1 MLYYRYRSG
10 SELAIKELIYD
21 ELYFASREE
30 CNDPYEGKTF
40 AILEKDQDLWN
51 NLIRLALKFYAND
64 VTEYLI
70 KRIIAFY
77 FDKAPIYF
85 DQLVNTSEDEFLC
98 IGKDDLEKRVLKNM
112 LESIKQFAL
121 VYMPA
126 EQYFASFS
134 RTDDNFLLWSHYAN
148 NHRGFCLVFRSID
161 GKIQQS
167 RTWKRKQLSYI
178 TPHSFS
184 PKMSFALPDAFEI
197 RDIEYVETPEYL
209 NGFMCFPAA
218 VAKRKYT
225 QAEIEEFQ
233 IKQSKT
239 YWQKHTVWDYE
250 KESRVVLSSGISWLA
265 GERLSI
271 PAHQRL
277 FHYESTQLVGIVLG
291 ARTSKE
297 QRQRIEQIVAEK
309 VDRWYVNSDGERI
322 ISNFVLFEEHLSEAN
337 RNVEVLPYKI
347 YGGVKPIEK
356 KDKDFDRLYNN
367 WKEGWALKFVGNG
380 AERIQLK

>member
-40 AILEKDQDLWN
+40 AVLEKDQQLWN

-77 FDKAPIYF
+77 VDRAPMYF
-85 DQLVNTSEDEFLC
+85 DEFVNTPEEEFLC
-98 IGKDDLEKRVLKNM
+98 IGKDALEKRVLKNM

-121 VYMPA
+121 VYMPS

-134 RTDDNFLLWSHYAN
+134 RTDDNFLMWSHYAN
-148 NHRGFCLVFRSID
+148 NHRGFCLVFRSIE

-167 RTWKRKQLSYI
+167 RTWKRTQLSYI
-178 TPHSFS
+178 TPNSFS

-218 VAKRKYT
+218 VAKGKYT
-225 QAEIEEFQ
+225 QSEMEEFQ
-233 IKQSKT
+233 VKQSKT

-250 KESRVVLSSGISWLA
+250 KESRLVLSSGISWLA

-277 FHYESTQLVGIVLG
+277 FHYESTQLVGIVVG

-309 VDRWYVNSDGERI
+309 VDRWYVNSEGERI
-322 ISNFVLFEEHLSEAN
+322 ISNFVLFEEHLSETN
-337 RNVEVLPYKI
+337 RNVEIVPYKI
-347 YGGVKPIEK
+347 YGSVKPIEK
-356 KDKDFDRLYNN
+356 NDKDFDRLYNN
-367 WKEGWALKFVGNG
+367 WQEGWALKFVGNG
-380 AERIQLK
+380 AEKIQLK

>member
-64 VTEYLI
+64 LTEYLI

-121 VYMPA
+121 VYMPS

-134 RTDDNFLLWSHYAN
+134 RTDDNFLML
-148 NHRGFCLVFRSID
+148 
-161 GKIQQS
+161 
-167 RTWKRKQLSYI
+167 
-178 TPHSFS
+178 
-184 PKMSFALPDAFEI
+184 
-197 RDIEYVETPEYL
+197 YL
-209 NGFMCFPAA
+209 
-218 VAKRKYT
+218 K
-225 QAEIEEFQ
+225 
-233 IKQSKT
+233 
-239 YWQKHTVWDYE
+239 
-250 KESRVVLSSGISWLA
+250 
-265 GERLSI
+265 
-271 PAHQRL
+271 
-277 FHYESTQLVGIVLG
+277 
-291 ARTSKE
+291 
-297 QRQRIEQIVAEK
+297 
-309 VDRWYVNSDGERI
+309 
-322 ISNFVLFEEHLSEAN
+322 
-337 RNVEVLPYKI
+337 
-347 YGGVKPIEK
+347 
-356 KDKDFDRLYNN
+356 
-367 WKEGWALKFVGNG
+367 
-380 AERIQLK
+380 